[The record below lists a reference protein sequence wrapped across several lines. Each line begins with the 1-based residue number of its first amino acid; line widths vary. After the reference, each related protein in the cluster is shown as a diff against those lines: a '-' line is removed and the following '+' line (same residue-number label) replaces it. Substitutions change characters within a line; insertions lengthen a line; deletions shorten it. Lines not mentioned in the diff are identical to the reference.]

1 LSTLASS
8 PTPLPSWKQEVNRRL
23 AEHKTRKGIEV
34 VDQDSADDAHSS
46 SNSRAAAAAARVAAR
61 YAKTPSYSEMQAAE
75 ARGALR
81 AAEAATRAAL
91 EAQAAA
97 QAVLD
102 HFENNGDQ
110 VAEIDYEVRSAEV
123 PSRSIE
129 VSVPEKRTKNSDS
142 VRRTEASA
150 TKRTETAATAGL
162 EIRWEPDLPVRHA
175 QHETRAAR
183 VESWETESQDA
194 LDSGEMYEAVEAAQ
208 PIAANLIEFPREIV
222 ATRRMRPR
230 ITEALV
236 EDDEPQQLS
245 IFEVDPNSVSTV
257 PMGAAA
263 RTVEEPA
270 WIGSSWQQ
278 IELEDQPQTLPD
290 YYAIQPDVPKLYQAP
305 FSRRMMATMVDAALI
320 LSLVWGTAYL
330 VASQFDHLPG
340 LRIAEVCGVI
350 AALGFAALYEWFF
363 LTFAKVTPGMRY
375 AQLSLCT
382 FDDEVP
388 NAAQVKGRMK
398 AMLISVLPVGL
409 GVVWSIFDEDQ
420 MSWHDRLS
428 KTYLRLS

>member
-23 AEHKTRKGIEV
+23 AEHKNRKGISV
-34 VDQDSADDAHSS
+34 VDLDAHDNGQAS

-61 YAKTPSYSEMQAAE
+61 YAKTPSYSDMQAAE

-81 AAEAATRAAL
+81 AAEAATRVAL

-102 HFENNGDQ
+102 QIQNNGTL
-110 VAEIDYEVRSAEV
+110 VAEHEYESPTARTSENQWPTRDLAGV
-123 PSRSIE
+123 PQVE
-129 VSVPEKRTKNSDS
+129 AAKDS
-142 VRRTEASA
+142 
-150 TKRTETAATAGL
+150 GI
-162 EIRWEPDLPVRHA
+162 EIRWEPDMPVR
-175 QHETRAAR
+175 QVLQQNRAI
-183 VESWETESQDA
+183 SNHPWETSSEIQEAFDGGYVYES
-194 LDSGEMYEAVEAAQ
+194 VEAAQ
-208 PIAANLIEFPREIV
+208 DIPANLIEFPREIV

-230 ITEALV
+230 ITEA
-236 EDDEPQQLS
+236 EPDSTDPQQLS
-245 IFEVDPNSVSTV
+245 IFEVEPNSVSTE
-257 PMGAAA
+257 PMSGSTATTEE
-263 RTVEEPA
+263 RT

-278 IELEDQPQTLPD
+278 IELDEQPQQLPD
-290 YYAIQPDVPKLYQAP
+290 YYAIVPDNAVKLYQAP
-305 FSRRMMATMVDAALI
+305 FGRRMMATLVDTALV
-320 LSLVWGTAYL
+320 LSLVCGLAYL
-330 VASQFDHLPG
+330 VASRFDNLPG
-340 LRIAEVCGVI
+340 IRASEVCGAI
-350 AALGFAALYEWFF
+350 AVLGLAALYEWFF

-382 FDDEVP
+382 FEEEVP
-388 NAAQVKGRMK
+388 NAAQVKARLK
-398 AMLISVLPVGL
+398 AMLISVLPLGL

>member
-1 LSTLASS
+1 
-8 PTPLPSWKQEVNRRL
+8 VNRRL
-23 AEHKTRKGIEV
+23 AEHKTRKGIGVAE
-34 VDQDSADDAHSS
+34 QDSGEDGHAS

-102 HFENNGDQ
+102 HIENSDNQ
-110 VAEIDYEVRSAEV
+110 AAELEYEARPTEIAIRSVEQ
-123 PSRSIE
+123 P
-129 VSVPEKRTKNSDS
+129 VPEKRSTNPDP
-142 VRRTEASA
+142 V
-150 TKRTETAATAGL
+150 KRAETATTAGL
-162 EIRWEPDLPVRHA
+162 EIRWEPDMPVR
-175 QHETRAAR
+175 QVHEEIRATRAETWPTDAR
-183 VESWETESQDA
+183 DDRDNAET
-194 LDSGEMYEAVEAAQ
+194 YEAVEAAQ

-230 ITEALV
+230 ITEAFV
-236 EDDEPQQLS
+236 DEEQPQQLS
-245 IFEVDPNSVSTV
+245 IFEVDPNTVSTV

-263 RTVEEPA
+263 TTVEEPT

-278 IELEDQPQTLPD
+278 IELEEQPQPLPD
-290 YYAIQPDVPKLYQAP
+290 YYAIQPDAPKLYQAP
-305 FSRRMMATMVDAALI
+305 FSRRMMASMVDAALI
-320 LSLVWGTAYL
+320 LSLLWGTAYL
-330 VASQFDHLPG
+330 VASHFDHLPS
-340 LRIAEVCGVI
+340 LRVSEVCGAI
-350 AALGFAALYEWFF
+350 ATLGFAALYEWFF
-363 LTFAKVTPGMRY
+363 LKFAKVTPGMRY

-382 FDDEVP
+382 FDDQVP
-388 NAAQVKGRMK
+388 NAAQVKARMK

-409 GVVWSIFDEDQ
+409 GVVWSIFDDDQ

>member
-23 AEHKTRKGIEV
+23 AEHKTRKGIGV
-34 VDQDSADDAHSS
+34 VEQDSAEDALAS

-97 QAVLD
+97 QAILD
-102 HFENNGDQ
+102 HIENSDIQ
-110 VAEIDYEVRSAEV
+110 VAELEYEEHPAEV
-123 PSRSIE
+123 PSRSAE
-129 VSVPEKRTKNSDS
+129 VPVPDKRPKNSDP
-142 VRRTEASA
+142 VKRTDAAASA
-150 TKRTETAATAGL
+150 GI
-162 EIRWEPDLPVRHA
+162 EIRWEPDMPVRHA
-175 QHETRAAR
+175 QPENRAAR
-183 VESWETESQDA
+183 AETGTSQTQDD
-194 LDSGEMYEAVEAAQ
+194 LDTQETYEAVEAAQ

-230 ITEALV
+230 ITEAFV
-236 EDDEPQQLS
+236 DEEQPQQLS
-245 IFEVDPNSVSTV
+245 IFEVDPNTVSTV

-263 RTVEEPA
+263 TTVEEPT

-278 IELEDQPQTLPD
+278 IELEEQPQPLPD
-290 YYAIQPDVPKLYQAP
+290 YYALQPDAPKLYQAP

-320 LSLVWGTAYL
+320 LSLLWGTAYL
-330 VASQFDHLPG
+330 VASHFDHLPS
-340 LRIAEVCGVI
+340 LRVSEVCGAI
-350 AALGFAALYEWFF
+350 ATLGFAALYEWFF
-363 LTFAKVTPGMRY
+363 LKFAKVTPGMRY

-382 FDDEVP
+382 FDDQVP
-388 NAAQVKGRMK
+388 SAAQVKERMK

>member
-1 LSTLASS
+1 MSTLASS

-23 AEHKTRKGIEV
+23 AEHKTRKGIGV
-34 VDQDSADDAHSS
+34 VDQDSSEGEQAS

-61 YAKTPSYSEMQAAE
+61 YAQTPSYSEMQAAE

-102 HFENNGDQ
+102 HIENVGDQ
-110 VAEIDYEVRSAEV
+110 VAEREYEARSAEL
-123 PSRSIE
+123 PSRSAESLIQDRR
-129 VSVPEKRTKNSDS
+129 PKTSDS
-142 VRRTEASA
+142 V
-150 TKRTETAATAGL
+150 KRTDAAATTGI
-162 EIRWEPDLPVRHA
+162 EIRWEPDMPVRPA

-183 VESWETESQDA
+183 VETWETETRND
-194 LDSGEMYEAVEAAQ
+194 LDSEEMYEAVEAAQ

-230 ITEALV
+230 ITEAFV
-236 EDDEPQQLS
+236 EDEPEQLS
-245 IFEVDPNSVSTV
+245 IFEVDPNSVSTD

-263 RTVEEPA
+263 TMVEQPT

-278 IELEDQPQTLPD
+278 IELEEQPQALPE
-290 YYAIQPDVPKLYQAP
+290 YYAIQPDAPKLYQAP

-320 LSLVWGTAYL
+320 LGLVWGTVYFA
-330 VASQFDHLPG
+330 ASHFDHLPS
-340 LRIAEVCGVI
+340 LRVSEVCGVI
-350 AALGFAALYEWFF
+350 ATLGFAALYEWFF

-382 FDDEVP
+382 FDEEVP
-388 NAAQVKGRMK
+388 TAAQIKGRMK

>member
-23 AEHKTRKGIEV
+23 AEHKTRKGISV
-34 VDQDSADDAHSS
+34 LDQDSAEGAQAST
-46 SNSRAAAAAARVAAR
+46 NTRAAAAAARVAAR

-102 HFENNGDQ
+102 HFENDGNE
-110 VAEIDYEVRSAEV
+110 VAKVEYEVRSAET
-123 PSRSIE
+123 PSRPIE
-129 VSVPEKRTKNSDS
+129 STIRSAEKPSQDKLPKNPDA
-142 VRRTEASA
+142 VKRTEA
-150 TKRTETAATAGL
+150 AATRGV
-162 EIRWEPDLPVRHA
+162 EIRWEPDMPVRHPL
-175 QHETRAAR
+175 HETRATY
-183 VESWETESQDA
+183 VETWETGTQND
-194 LDSGEMYEAVEAAQ
+194 LGSGEVYEAVEAAQ

-222 ATRRMRPR
+222 ATRRLRPR
-230 ITEALV
+230 ITEALID
-236 EDDEPQQLS
+236 EDEPQQLS
-245 IFEVDPNSVSTV
+245 IFEVEANSISTE
-257 PMGAAA
+257 PMGAAT
-263 RTVEEPA
+263 RTMEEPA

-278 IELEDQPQTLPD
+278 IELDDQPQPLPD
-290 YYAIQPDVPKLYQAP
+290 YYAIQPDAPKLYQAP

-320 LSLVWGTAYL
+320 LSLVWGSAYL
-330 VASQFDHLPG
+330 LASHVDRLPS
-340 LRIAEVCGVI
+340 LRVSEVLGVI
-350 AALGFAALYEWFF
+350 VTLGFAALYEWFF

-382 FDDEVP
+382 FDEEVP
-388 NAAQVKGRMK
+388 TAAQIKGRMK
-398 AMLISVLPVGL
+398 AMLISVLPAGL

>member
-1 LSTLASS
+1 MSTLASS

-23 AEHKTRKGIEV
+23 AEHKTRKGIAV
-34 VDQDSADDAHSS
+34 VDEECAEGAQAST
-46 SNSRAAAAAARVAAR
+46 NSRAAAAAARVAAR

-102 HFENNGDQ
+102 QIENGNEQ
-110 VAEIDYEVRSAEV
+110 VVELAYGERSAAV
-123 PSRSIE
+123 QSTDQ
-129 VSVPEKRTKNSDS
+129 RTRNSDAGT
-142 VRRTEASA
+142 RAEAA
-150 TKRTETAATAGL
+150 NAGL
-162 EIRWEPDLPVRHA
+162 EIRWEPDMPVR
-175 QHETRAAR
+175 QTQQEMRAAR
-183 VESWETESQDA
+183 IESWETETTDD
-194 LDSGEMYEAVEAAQ
+194 LNGGERYEAVEAAQ

-230 ITEALV
+230 ITEAFV
-236 EDDEPQQLS
+236 DEAEPQQLS
-245 IFEVDPNSVSTV
+245 IFEVDPHSVSTE
-257 PMGAAA
+257 PMGAAST
-263 RTVEEPA
+263 TVDQPT

-278 IELEDQPQTLPD
+278 IELEEQPQPLPD
-290 YYAIQPDVPKLYQAP
+290 YYALQPDAPKLYQAP

-320 LSLVWGTAYL
+320 VSLVWGATYL
-330 VASQFDHLPG
+330 VASHFDHLPSV
-340 LRIAEVCGVI
+340 RVSEVLGVI
-350 AALGFAALYEWFF
+350 ATLGFAALYEWFF

-382 FDDEVP
+382 FDEEVP
-388 NAAQVKGRMK
+388 TAAQVKERMK
-398 AMLISVLPVGL
+398 AMLISVLPAGL

>member
-1 LSTLASS
+1 
-8 PTPLPSWKQEVNRRL
+8 VNRRL
-23 AEHKTRKGIEV
+23 AEHKTRKGIGVAE
-34 VDQDSADDAHSS
+34 QDSAEDAHAS

-102 HFENNGDQ
+102 HIENSDNQ
-110 VAEIDYEVRSAEV
+110 VAELEYEERPTEIAIRSAEQ
-123 PSRSIE
+123 P
-129 VSVPEKRTKNSDS
+129 VPEKRPKNSDPG
-142 VRRTEASA
+142 
-150 TKRTETAATAGL
+150 KRTDAATTAGL
-162 EIRWEPDLPVRHA
+162 EIRWEPDMPVR
-175 QHETRAAR
+175 QVHEEIRATRAETWPIDTR
-183 VESWETESQDA
+183 DDRDTVET
-194 LDSGEMYEAVEAAQ
+194 YEAVEAAQ

-230 ITEALV
+230 ITEAFV
-236 EDDEPQQLS
+236 DEEQPQQLS
-245 IFEVDPNSVSTV
+245 IFEVDPNTVSTV

-263 RTVEEPA
+263 TTAEEPT

-278 IELEDQPQTLPD
+278 IELEEQPQALPD
-290 YYAIQPDVPKLYQAP
+290 YYALQPDAPKLYQAP

-320 LSLVWGTAYL
+320 LSLLWGTAYL
-330 VASQFDHLPG
+330 VASHFDHLPS
-340 LRIAEVCGVI
+340 LRVSEVCGAI
-350 AALGFAALYEWFF
+350 ATLGFAALYEWFF
-363 LTFAKVTPGMRY
+363 LKFAKVTPGMRY

-382 FDDEVP
+382 FDDQVP
-388 NAAQVKGRMK
+388 SAAQVKARMK